1 MSGLG
6 SLAGCTFGPMQLE
19 LSALGAVRPPAE
31 AVLAGAARREAQGFD
46 AVWWIDHLLHWF
58 PDSVWT
64 EDLVPQAATQASP
77 HVFLDPFPLVAAAA
91 GATEHVRLGVGVTD
105 LVRRHPAQLAQTA
118 ITLDHVTGGRF
129 LLGVGTGEDLN
140 IGPIGMTNERPLGR
154 LEEGLAVMRALWAS
168 PDPIDFDGD
177 HFQLRGMALGAPLFG
192 ETPPEIWLAAHRPR
206 GLRLTGAHADGWL
219 PLVTDL
225 EEYRSLLGEL
235 RTAEAASGRAPGSVT
250 AGLYARVVI
259 AAEDGAAAA
268 AMDDSFLLR
277 FITLTRPDEAFAA
290 RGAEHPLGA
299 GTFGLTSF
307 NPVGL
312 GREDA
317 LSLAEAVPG
326 DVVRD
331 TAIHGTPA
339 QVAEQLAEF
348 AAAGAEHIQ
357 LTNMTPLAA
366 PALAAESEA
375 LLGETVAQL
384 RGSVRNG

>member
-1 MSGLG
+1 M
-6 SLAGCTFGPMQLE
+6 PLE

-31 AVLAGAARREAQGFD
+31 AVLAGAARREEQGFG

-58 PDSVWT
+58 PDSIWT
-64 EDLVPQAATQASP
+64 EDLVPQAAKQPSP

-91 GATEHVRLGVGVTD
+91 GATERVRLGVGVTD

-118 ITLDHVTGGRF
+118 ITLDHITEGRF

-140 IGPIGMTNERPLGR
+140 INSIGLTNERPLAR
-154 LEEGLAVMRALWAS
+154 LEEGLALMRMLWES
-168 PDPIDFDGD
+168 PEPVDFDGD
-177 HFQLRGMALGAPLFG
+177 HFQLRGMALGAAPYG
-192 ETPPEIWLAAHRPR
+192 ERPPEVWLAAHRPR
-206 GLRLTGAHADGWL
+206 GLRLAGAQADGWL

-225 EEYRSLLGEL
+225 EEYRRLLEAL
-235 RTAEAASGRAPGSVT
+235 RAAEAAAGRSAGSVK

-259 AAEDGAAAA
+259 AAEDGGAAA

-277 FITLTRPDEAFAA
+277 FITLTRPDEAFSA

-307 NPVGL
+307 NPVGMA
-312 GREDA
+312 REDA
-317 LSLAEAVPG
+317 IALADAVPNE
-326 DVVRD
+326 VVRD

-348 AAAGAEHIQ
+348 VAVGAEHVQ

-366 PALAAESEA
+366 PSLAAESEA
-375 LLGETVAQL
+375 LLGETVAIL
-384 RGSVRNG
+384 RAGRTG